1 MKLRC
6 YRCGREWPFDP
17 TRCRCACGRLRRG
30 VFEIVGG
37 PVFDPARVREDVHN
51 LWRYRQALP
60 LSAALPL
67 RAALPSSA
75 ALPLSIALVT
85 LGEGWTPLVDLDWGD
100 HPIQVKV
107 ESLNPTGSFKDR
119 GAALLVT
126 ALRASGVRE
135 VVEDSSGNAGA
146 ALSAYAARAGLDATV
161 YVPAHASSVKQAQ
174 IAVYGAD
181 VVAVPGSRTD
191 TARAVLQAVDEG
203 AIYASHAY
211 SPLYAQGMKTIA
223 FELWEQCGG
232 CTPGSVVVPLGH
244 GGLLLGL
251 HTGFDE
257 LLAAG
262 LIERHPRLVGV
273 QAEACAPLARAWKEG
288 AREVEPVEEGET
300 VAGGVRIAAPPWG
313 RQVLDAVRRSDGAI
327 VAVSDEEALTA
338 QRELARRGFY
348 VEPTSA
354 LAVAAL
360 DQLSDVEGF
369 DLDAPT
375 MVVLTGSGF
384 KSPAHQNLDP
394 GTPSL

>member
-6 YRCGREWPFDP
+6 TRCQRQSPFDA
-17 TRCRCACGRLRRG
+17 TRYQCPSCGG
-30 VFEIVGG
+30 VLEILGG
-37 PVFDPARVREDVHN
+37 PTFDPVGVREDLHN
-51 LWRYRQALP
+51 LWRYRSALP
-60 LSAALPL
+60 APPGAEP
-67 RAALPSSA
+67 
-75 ALPLSIALVT
+75 VT
-85 LGEGWTPLVDLDWGD
+85 LGEGWTPLVGVDWEG

-126 ALRASGVRE
+126 ALRAAGVRR

-146 ALSAYAARAGLDATV
+146 ALSAYAARGGLHAKV

-174 IAVYGAD
+174 IAVYGAEI
-181 VVAVPGSRTD
+181 VAVSGSRAD
-191 TARAVLQAVDEG
+191 TARAVLEAVGEG
-203 AIYASHAY
+203 DGRGLGTVYASHAY

-223 FELWEQCGG
+223 FELWEQCQG

-251 HTGFDE
+251 DMGFGE

-262 LIERHPRLVGV
+262 LIRRRPRLLGV
-273 QAEACAPLARAWKEG
+273 QAEACAPLARAWRTG
-288 AREVEPVEEGET
+288 ASEVEPAAEGET

-313 RQVLDAVRRSDGAI
+313 RQVLEAVRRSGGAV
-327 VAVSDEEALTA
+327 VAVGDDEALAA
-338 QRELARRGFY
+338 QRKLARRGFY

-360 DQLSDVEGF
+360 GRLGGVASST
-369 DLDAPT
+369 LATPT
-375 MVVLTGSGF
+375 IVILTGSGF
-384 KSPAHQNLDP
+384 KSPQA
-394 GTPSL
+394 